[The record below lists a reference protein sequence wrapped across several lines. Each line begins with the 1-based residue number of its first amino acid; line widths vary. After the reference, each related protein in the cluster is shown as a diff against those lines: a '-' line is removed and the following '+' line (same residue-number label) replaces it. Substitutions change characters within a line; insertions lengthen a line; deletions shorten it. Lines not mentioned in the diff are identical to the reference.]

1 MTCLGECY
9 CEENAK
15 QSLYEVDSL
24 MFQRPLI
31 CTDLTDGLQR
41 LVEFVPS
48 LVAGGMTDIVFLH
61 IVPFPEDENIP
72 QADVEKIDRAKNLL
86 STALKQVPK
95 GATVKVE
102 VQSGRT
108 LDGILKMVTTH
119 QSDVLILGT
128 QNRNLLT
135 EKLFGSTTTE
145 LSQRSPIP
153 LLTLRPQL
161 ISTYTSEELELR
173 CQHLFRYL
181 MLPYDDSSPSK
192 QVVERI
198 KHFAENQ
205 SDRALKGIIL
215 CWVVE
220 EGGRNELTLEQQQ
233 SVVCNTLE
241 PVRDDLANCGL
252 EVTLDVRRGNSIAEV
267 LAAAQESDVS
277 AIGLSTDNIGG
288 LLNWSVPS
296 FAGEILRRSWHP
308 VLFFPSKR

>member
-1 MTCLGECY
+1 MTYLGECY

-15 QSLYEVDSL
+15 QPLQEVDSL

-31 CTDLTDGLQR
+31 CTDLADGLQR
-41 LVEFVPS
+41 LVKFVPS

-61 IVPFPEDENIP
+61 IVPFREDANIP
-72 QADVEKIDRAKNLL
+72 KADLEKIDRAQNLL
-86 STALKQVPK
+86 STALKQVPE

-102 VQSGRT
+102 VQSGRP
-108 LDGILKMVTTH
+108 LDVILKMVTTH

-128 QNRNLLT
+128 ESRNLLT

-173 CQHLFRYL
+173 CRHLFRYL
-181 MLPYDDSSPSK
+181 LLPYDDSSPSK
-192 QVVERI
+192 QVIERI
-198 KHFAENQ
+198 KHCAKNQ
-205 SDRALKGIIL
+205 SDRAIKGVIL

-220 EGGRNELTLEQQQ
+220 EGGRRELTLEQQQ
-233 SVVCNTLE
+233 KVVCDTLG
-241 PVRDDLANCGL
+241 PVRDDLATYGL
-252 EVTLDVRRGNSIAEV
+252 EVTLDVRRGNSIAQV
-267 LAAAQESDVS
+267 LTAAQESDVS
-277 AIGLSTDNIGG
+277 AIGLSTGNIGK

-296 FAGEILRRSWHP
+296 FTGEILRRSWHP
-308 VLFFPSKR
+308 VLFFPPKR